1 MANLV
6 RVSQLGSVTK
16 DVSASTVGD
25 ALSLFGVEGNYQVKL
40 DGVAVSMETSIPLPK
55 PNGELPFI
63 SIGDKVKGGL
73 VK

>member
-1 MANLV
+1 M
-6 RVSQLGSVTK
+6 
-16 DVSASTVGD
+16 
-25 ALSLFGVEGNYQVKL
+25 FGVEGNYQVKL